1 MPDRDLVWAILVMIA
16 ASWLPRM
23 LPLALVR
30 RRIENRL
37 FRSFLY
43 YVPYAV
49 LAAMTIPAIFS
60 ATESVWSAC
69 AGLAAAIALGW
80 RGRSLLTV
88 ALGASGAVFLAER
101 ILERVAQSR

>member
-1 MPDRDLVWAILVMIA
+1 MPDQALLLAILVMMA

-23 LPLALVR
+23 LPLVLVR
-30 RRIENRL
+30 RRIENQL

-60 ATESVWSAC
+60 ATGSVWSAS
-69 AGLAAAIALGW
+69 AGLATAVVLGW
-80 RGRSLLTV
+80 HGRSLLTV
-88 ALGASGAVFLAER
+88 ALGASAAVFSIER
-101 ILERVAQSR
+101 LLEVLI